1 MVQVL
6 STNSL
11 SQVFEMNPSI
21 ILPVVVV
28 LGSDLVRRAQSI
40 PGFAPLSIGWP
51 EFLVSLAA
59 RGSPTFPIESPCTVI
74 NTKSGYARTNRSAPL
89 EHLLRSHTREPS
101 RRGLT
106 LTFLYTSERPGR
118 PANDAVSYVAAAT
131 AVIQVGVASLLALS
145 GVASIRPVWITAI
158 GIILS
163 TIAGRLLRGQ
173 QQRQMRTARE
183 VSPDRRDVVCI
194 TSGNGS
200 AEAIVVIN
208 EGGGARVEDLA
219 AGRAN
224 TLGPLATLGVGVL
237 IVLWAVLLLT
247 LTTLDRVDAWSM
259 LALIGVGST
268 HTAYAARTWRSGAA
282 VGFKFAEE
290 RKKVVHSDKVMDVL
304 MKAEEAE
311 EGVGAALLPV
321 FFPGPLRPAEELWW
335 AERKHA
341 PKASKRL

>member
-1 MVQVL
+1 MVQTL
-6 STNSL
+6 SASSL

-21 ILPVVVV
+21 ILPVIVV

-40 PGFAPLSIGWP
+40 PGLAPLSIGWP
-51 EFLVSLAA
+51 EFLISLAA

-89 EHLLRSHTREPS
+89 EHLLRSHTLEPS

-118 PANDAVSYVAAAT
+118 PVNDAVSYVAAAT
-131 AVIQVGVASLLALS
+131 VVIQLGATTLLALF
-145 GVASIRPVWITAI
+145 GVASIRLVWTTVA
-158 GIILS
+158 GIVLS
-163 TIAGRLLRGQ
+163 TTAGHLLRGQ
-173 QQRQMRTARE
+173 QQRQMRSARE
-183 VSPDRRDVVCI
+183 ISPERRDVVCI

-200 AEAIVVIN
+200 AEAIVVVN

-219 AGRAN
+219 AGRAS
-224 TLGPLATLGVGVL
+224 TLGFLATVGVGVL
-237 IVLWAVLLLT
+237 IVLWAMLLLT
-247 LTTLDRVDAWSM
+247 LTTLDRIDAWTM
-259 LALIGVGST
+259 LALIGVGSA

-282 VGFKFAEE
+282 IGFKFAEE

-311 EGVGAALLPV
+311 VGVGAALLPV
-321 FFPGPLRPAEELWW
+321 FFPGPLRPEEEIWW

-341 PKASKRL
+341 PKASKRP